1 MGDLLKMVCEDR
13 VSIYIYIYI
22 YEYIYIYIYIYVCT
36 TFFPCQHLLASGEIH
51 VALWFYINL

>member
-1 MGDLLKMVCEDR
+1 VGDLLKMVCEDR

-36 TFFPCQHLLASGEIH
+36 TFFPCQHLLASGEI
-51 VALWFYINL
+51 AL